1 MKRLYSIILVFVF
14 ISVSLTAQNK
24 EALVYF
30 TRDISADSVVR
41 LYEKVEKPLTGKVAV
56 QQSMGEPG
64 GYLFI
69 QPELSEKLVKQ
80 LGGTYINS
88 TGVSDTV
95 KIRKE
100 IAEEHGFTKVA
111 KVDVIDENGDIELP
125 VKGGKILKKNIVG
138 AHLKNYDSLLVLTH
152 FKGHAVSGIGGIMKN
167 LSIGVSSPAGK
178 RLIHS
183 GGATSEYY
191 THKSQTAFLEANAE
205 AAKSVID
212 HFGGKVVYISFL
224 FKLAAA
230 SDYGSTHP
238 KTIMDDIGILASDNP
253 VALDQACT
261 DMIYAAKNSRA
272 LTDLFESKNGIHSIE
287 YAEKIGLGSRN
298 YKLIEIKDTEADMKI
313 SIQIK
318 SDLSAGQSGTGSH
331 TLTATLSDNSS
342 ARAFYELLKKA
353 PVKIKMS
360 DYGNFEKVG
369 PLGTTLPRND
379 MQITTTAGD
388 IILYQG
394 NQITIYYDTNSWN
407 FTRLGKLDEV
417 TQAELKKILGKG
429 DVTAVF
435 EIAD

>member
-1 MKRLYSIILVFVF
+1 MKKIFSIILAFVL
-14 ISVSLTAQNK
+14 ISVSLAAQSK

-41 LYEKVEKPLTGKVAV
+41 LYAKVGKPLTGKVAV

-138 AHLKNYDSLLVLTH
+138 VHLKNYDSLLVLTH

-183 GGATSEYY
+183 GGTTSEYY

-212 HFGGKVVYISFL
+212 HFGGKVVYINFL

-238 KTIMDDIGILASDNP
+238 KTVMDDIGILASDDP

-261 DMIYAAKNSRA
+261 DMIYAAKNSKA
-272 LTDLFESKNGIHSIE
+272 LTDLFESQNGIHSIE
-287 YAEKIGLGSRN
+287 YAEKIGLGSRK
-298 YKLIEIKDTEADMKI
+298 YKLIEVKDTGADMKI

-318 SDLSAGQSGTGSH
+318 SDTGSH
-331 TLTATLSDNSS
+331 TLTASLADNSS
-342 ARAFYELLKKA
+342 AIAFYELLEKR
-353 PVKIKMS
+353 PVTIKMNE
-360 DYGNFEKVG
+360 YGGFEKVG
-369 PLGTTLPRND
+369 PLGTSLPRSD
-379 MQITTTAGD
+379 SQLATTAGD
-388 IILYQG
+388 IMLYQG
-394 NQITIYYDTNSWN
+394 KQITIFYNNNSWSY
-407 FTRLGKLDEV
+407 TRLGKV
-417 TQAELKKILGKG
+417 VSTGSTTTITQAELKKILGKG

-435 EIAD
+435 EILE